1 MEKQERDIDFFIHKR
16 ALLLSDDEC
25 GDSGIVKLYNNT
37 CFIALIDALGHG
49 RNAHK
54 VASSA
59 EDYLN
64 ANYQNDLTSLMT
76 GLHNCLKETRG
87 AVASICKLHIPSG
100 RLQFVGMGNVTTRIL
115 GRNNIRLV
123 SSDGVIG
130 YIISKPK
137 EQSLEITSND
147 VLILHSDGISEHF
160 NFENFSSLFTMSARE
175 IAINIMDRYGKD
187 NDDKS
192 CVVLKYTG

>member
-1 MEKQERDIDFFIHKR
+1 M
-16 ALLLSDDEC
+16 SDDEC
-25 GDSGIVKLYNNT
+25 GDTGIVKFYNDN

-49 RNAHK
+49 KKAYRIAL
-54 VASSA
+54 SA

-64 ANYQNDLTSLMT
+64 ANYRNDLTSLMM
-76 GLHNCLKETRG
+76 GLHNHLKETRG
-87 AVASICKLHIPSG
+87 AVAAMCNLHIPSG
-100 RLQFVGMGNVTTRIL
+100 QLRFVGIGNVTTRIL

-123 SSDGVIG
+123 SNDGVIG

-137 EQSLEITSND
+137 EQSLQMASDD

-160 NFENFSSLFTMSARE
+160 NFENFPSLFTMNARG
-175 IAINIMDRYGKD
+175 IAISIMDSYGKE

-192 CVVLKYTG
+192 CVVLKYTE